1 MRLEEDV
8 RLPPAVEQGWPSQFH
23 RALSLFLVRVS
34 RQVNLMSEGKITG
47 ASNALTAAP
56 TTGTFVVGDFVRNS
70 TPSEAGAGGSKY
82 VVFGWTCTAAGTP
95 GTWLP
100 LRCLTGN

>member
-23 RALSLFLVRVS
+23 RALSLFLARVS

-56 TTGTFVVGDFVRNS
+56 TTGTLWSVISSATALRPKRGRAALNMS
-70 TPSEAGAGGSKY
+70 CSAGRVPQPVHPERGSPY
-82 VVFGWTCTAAGTP
+82 VA
-95 GTWLP
+95 
-100 LRCLTGN
+100 